1 MTLIVVWGWP
11 ASVPVGYDVRLA
23 PAAIGGSAM
32 RTTYHGGSAQGSVL
46 PEGSWIMFCAYG
58 WVKEVEAR

>member
-23 PAAIGGSAM
+23 PAAIGDPANAQRCEPLTTAAPPREAYYQKVRGSCFVRM
-32 RTTYHGGSAQGSVL
+32 
-46 PEGSWIMFCAYG
+46 
-58 WVKEVEAR
+58 AR